1 MNKHILFAIFQ
12 EPIINLKNKMENKMK
27 TLIIKYLPSG
37 ENSNTKKLLDRFM
50 EKNIDN
56 KDLEEIDLLASKT
69 PIFNQESITAYY
81 LRNYLGKALNEE
93 QAAAIL
99 PFDKIIQKVQS
110 ADFLVFAFPMHNFSL
125 PGIVKS
131 FIDSFMFNGEFFNI
145 SDSHKKDMI
154 QGKKILVL
162 YSHGGSYP
170 EGSEYEKYDFVK
182 SLLNQEFSFMGIK
195 DVAFIS
201 YSTADPAKKEDNLQL
216 ALDKLDKMLS

>member
-1 MNKHILFAIFQ
+1 
-12 EPIINLKNKMENKMK
+12 MK

-50 EKNIDN
+50 EMNID
-56 KDLEEIDLLASKT
+56 KTDFEEIDLLSNKI

-81 LRNYLGKALNEE
+81 LRNYLGKALNEK

-99 PFDKIIQKVQS
+99 PFDKIIKKVQS
-110 ADFLVFAFPMHNFSL
+110 ADVLVFAFPMHNFSL

-131 FIDSFMFNGEFFNI
+131 FLDSFMFNGEFFNI
-145 SDSHKKDMI
+145 TDSQKKSMI
-154 QGKKILVL
+154 QNKKIIIL

-195 DVAFIS
+195 DVIYIS
-201 YSTADPAKKEDNLQL
+201 YSTANPAQKEDNLQV
-216 ALDKLDKMLS
+216 ALKKLDTI